1 MKIKYFNWQVY
12 LGLLLI
18 LLSVLLYIAHY
29 AVFRDAHHIF
39 VYLLGDIAFLP
50 IEVLLVTMILH
61 SLLTQREKKARL
73 QKLNMVIGVF
83 FSEVG
88 TNVLALFSDFD
99 PQLEEIKKEFIV
111 KSDWTEKEFISVSKR
126 VRNYNYDAAS
136 EKIDFENL
144 RTLLLEK
151 RDFLLRL
158 LENPALLEHESFTE
172 LLQAIFHLAE
182 ELAKRE
188 NLSGLPRTDREH
200 LVGDIKRVYNI
211 LAAEWFNYMKHL
223 KDFYPYLFSLAMRT
237 NPFDQSAS
245 PIVK

>member
-1 MKIKYFNWQVY
+1 MKIKYFNWQTY

-29 AVFRDAHHIF
+29 ATFRDAHHIF

-50 IEVLLVTMILH
+50 IEVLLVTLILH
-61 SLLTQREKKARL
+61 RLLTEREKKARL
-73 QKLNMVIGVF
+73 QKLNMVIGAF
-83 FSEVG
+83 FSEIG

-99 PQLEEIKKEFIV
+99 PQLEKIKKEFIV
-111 KSDWTEKEFISVSKR
+111 KSDWTEKEFMSVSKR
-126 VRNYNYDAAS
+126 VRNYNYDVVP
-136 EKIDFENL
+136 EKIDFEIL
-144 RTLLLEK
+144 RTLLLKK

-188 NLSGLPRTDREH
+188 NLSGLPHTDREH

-211 LAAEWFNYMKHL
+211 LAAEWLNYMKHL
-223 KDFYPYLFSLAMRT
+223 KDHYPYLFSLAMRT